1 MFKNLFSCFLVLFS
15 SNLLAAALEEE
26 LKPKPRT
33 SITLDYIAAEND
45 LYGITLAPS
54 HYDSN
59 YANWGYYI
67 GYAQSKKEDIE
78 IEDPAEAYTQ
88 EILWRFGLSYSL
100 TANLSLYGGASTY
113 TNEYAYTNS
122 ISPRIVDG
130 KPRWE
135 TDKDTTWGA
144 DIGLRYILGKHFTL
158 GAGYNSATDS
168 AVLSL
173 GYTM

>member
-1 MFKNLFSCFLVLFS
+1 MFKNLSSCFLILFS
-15 SNLLAAALEEE
+15 SNLLAAEHLDE
-26 LKPKPRT
+26 LKPMPQT
-33 SITLDYIAAEND
+33 SISIDYIAAD
-45 LYGITLAPS
+45 DALYGITLAPS
-54 HYDSN
+54 HYDSD

-88 EILWRFGLSYSL
+88 ETLWRFGLSYSL
-100 TANLSLYGGASTY
+100 TSNLSLYGGAS
-113 TNEYAYTNS
+113 AYTNN

-130 KPRWE
+130 KPNWE
-135 TDKDTTWGA
+135 TDKGTTWGA

-158 GAGYNSATDS
+158 CAGYNSATDS